1 MLAGPLLLPPL
12 LLAVLL
18 AVSGLAKLRRRH
30 DVLSAFRELGM
41 PTRLT
46 DSPAPRLLPW
56 VELVL
61 AGALLAAPA
70 PPSLGVAAL
79 TLLLFAAYLV
89 VILRALRF
97 EHPVTCGC
105 FGRLG
110 TGEVSRRTAARNVI
124 LLGVAGLTM
133 WSATPEEAVIV
144 RLVQASGTV
153 WAWLAL
159 TAATA
164 TLVWL
169 TVAPTKG
176 APARRPA
183 TPRVEDPEAYVPTP
197 IPYASL
203 VDASGTTV
211 PLRDLIREGAHLL
224 VFVSTTCGSCA
235 EAIESIP
242 KWDRQL
248 GPVRVSA
255 ATWRPVADVLED
267 HPELEG
273 YLLQDPSATTA
284 RIFGVGTPGAVLLG
298 GDGMLA
304 GGPVRGGVAVR
315 EFVADVRAELV
326 DAGLVEED
334 SAPVGE

>member
-18 AVSGLAKLRRRH
+18 AVSGVAKLRRRN
-30 DVLSAFRELGM
+30 DVISAFRELGM
-41 PTRLT
+41 PAWLT
-46 DSPAPRLLPW
+46 DSPAPRMLPW

-70 PPSLGVAAL
+70 PPSLGVATL
-79 TLLLFAAYLV
+79 TLLLFVAYLV

-97 EHPVTCGC
+97 DHPVTCGC

-110 TGEVSRRTAARNVI
+110 TGEVSRRTVARNVL
-124 LLGVAGLTM
+124 LLGLAGLTM
-133 WSATPEEAVIV
+133 WSATEKEAIVV
-144 RLVQASGTV
+144 RLLQASGAV

-159 TAATA
+159 TAVTA
-164 TLVWL
+164 VLVWL
-169 TVAPTKG
+169 TVAPAKG
-176 APARRPA
+176 GPV
-183 TPRVEDPEAYVPTP
+183 PRSPVSRDQGAEEYVPTP

-203 VDASGTTV
+203 VDASGTTL

-235 EAIESIP
+235 EAIASIP
-242 KWDRQL
+242 EWDRRL

-267 HPELEG
+267 HPDLKG
-273 YLLQDPSATTA
+273 HLLQDPSATTA
-284 RIFGVGTPGAVLLG
+284 RIFGIGTPGAVLLG

-304 GGPVRGGVAVR
+304 GGPVHGGVAVR
-315 EFVADVRAELV
+315 DFVADVRAELV
-326 DAGLVEED
+326 DAALVEED

>member
-18 AVSGLAKLRRRH
+18 AVSGLAKLRRRN
-30 DVLSAFRELGM
+30 DVISAFRELGM
-41 PTRLT
+41 PAWLT
-46 DSPAPRLLPW
+46 DSPAPRMLPW

-61 AGALLAAPA
+61 AGALVAAPA

-97 EHPVTCGC
+97 DHPVTCGC

-124 LLGVAGLTM
+124 LLGLSGLTM
-133 WSATPEEAVIV
+133 WSATDEEAIII
-144 RLVQASGTV
+144 RLLEASGTI
-153 WAWLAL
+153 WTWLAL
-159 TAATA
+159 TAVAIV
-164 TLVWL
+164 LVWL
-169 TVAPTKG
+169 TVTPAKG
-176 APARRPA
+176 ASAPRTP
-183 TPRVEDPEAYVPTP
+183 TPRDHGTEEYVPTP

-203 VDASGTTV
+203 VDASGATL
-211 PLRDLIREGAHLL
+211 PLRDLIRDGAHLL
-224 VFVSTTCGSCA
+224 VFVSTTCGSCV
-235 EAIESIP
+235 EAIAKIP
-242 KWDRQL
+242 EWDRRL

-255 ATWRPVADVLED
+255 ATWRPVADVLQER
-267 HPELEG
+267 PELEG

-284 RIFGVGTPGAVLLG
+284 RIFGIGTPGAVLLG

-304 GGPVRGGVAVR
+304 GGPVHGGVAVR
-315 EFVADVRAELV
+315 DFVADVRAELV

-334 SAPVGE
+334 SAPISE